1 MVLTVVVILRQKK
14 IWWDKDGNA
23 YLGGFH
29 IADEKLWTEWG
40 SGRRYLVELS
50 NKNILLI
57 SDTVNSR
64 NLGEGSRN
72 AYGIIAA
79 DLTGTS
85 LNDAW
90 SKIAAVV
97 GKSIVSDEN
106 RSGYGVLAMG
116 GIFADQ
122 DCTSHRDMGSQASDF
137 VIPCDTKYVS
147 FNLIQKV
154 RKASISTSG
163 AKYGQILIVT
173 NMGSIDAILSVG
185 HNLKPTNTRVL
196 MYKQE
201 GWVKLF
207 DIIGSI
213 PSSL

>member
-1 MVLTVVVILRQKK
+1 MI
-14 IWWDKDGNA
+14 
-23 YLGGFH
+23 
-29 IADEKLWTEWG
+29 
-40 SGRRYLVELS
+40 
-50 NKNILLI
+50 
-57 SDTVNSR
+57 
-64 NLGEGSRN
+64 
-72 AYGIIAA
+72 
-79 DLTGTS
+79 
-85 LNDAW
+85 
-90 SKIAAVV
+90 
-97 GKSIVSDEN
+97 
-106 RSGYGVLAMG
+106 
-116 GIFADQ
+116 
-122 DCTSHRDMGSQASDF
+122 SDF